1 MKILIVEDDPSL
13 REILRKTL
21 EKERYIVEEA
31 PNYLSAIEKTEDYSY
46 DCILLDIMLPD
57 GNGLNLLEELKKKH
71 KKENI
76 IIISAKDSLEDKVA
90 GLDSGADDYLAK
102 PFHLVELIA
111 RVKSVI
117 RRNTQAGELYIEY
130 GNIRIDPDSFSVS
143 IHGQP
148 LELNR
153 KEYDILLFFI
163 QRPERVINKI
173 TLAESVWGDHID
185 QVDNFDF
192 IYAQVKNLRKKLS
205 DAGATAE
212 IKAIYGF
219 GYKLVLKSV

>member
-31 PNYLSAIEKTEDYSY
+31 PNYLSAIEKIEDYSY

-57 GNGLNLLEELKKKH
+57 GNGLSLLEELKKNH

-117 RRNTQAGELYIEY
+117 RRNTQAGGLYIGY

-143 IHGQP
+143 IHGQF

-163 QRPERVINKI
+163 QRPERVINKM

>member
-13 REILRKTL
+13 REIIRKTL
-21 EKERYIVEEA
+21 EKERYVVEEA
-31 PNYLSAIEKTEDYSY
+31 PDFRTAMDKTADYSY

-57 GNGLNLLEELKKKH
+57 GNGLSLLEELKKQH

-90 GLDSGADDYLAK
+90 GLDLGADDYLPK

-111 RVKSVI
+111 RVRSVI
-117 RRNTQAGELYIEY
+117 RRNHREGEAFLEY
-130 GNIRIDPDSFSVS
+130 GNIRIDPDKFRVTVDDKD
-143 IHGQP
+143 

-153 KEYDILLFFI
+153 KEYDILLYFI
-163 QRPERVINKI
+163 QRPERVVNKM

-192 IYAQVKNLRKKLS
+192 IYAQVKNLRKKLT
-205 DAGATAE
+205 DAGASAE
-212 IKAIYGF
+212 IKAVYGF
-219 GYKLVLKSV
+219 GYKMV

>member
-13 REILRKTL
+13 REIIGKTL
-21 EKERYIVEEA
+21 EKERYVIEEA
-31 PNYLSAIEKTEDYSY
+31 SDYCTALAKTEDYTY

-57 GNGLNLLEELKKKH
+57 GNGLSLLEQLKKQH

-76 IIISAKDSLEDKVA
+76 IIISAKDSLEDKVL
-90 GLDSGADDYLAK
+90 GLDLGADDYLPK
-102 PFHLVELIA
+102 PFHLVELVA

-117 RRNTQAGELYIEY
+117 RRNHREGATLIEY
-130 GNIRIDPDSFSVS
+130 GNIRIDPDRFMVLVD
-143 IHGQP
+143 GQET
-148 LELNR
+148 ELNR
-153 KEYDILLFFI
+153 KEYDILLYFI
-163 QRPERVINKI
+163 QRSDRVINKM

-192 IYAQVKNLRKKLS
+192 IYAQVKNLRKKLT

-219 GYKLVLKSV
+219 GYKMTLK